1 MAAQLGTP
9 LNFQLV
15 ADAQHDRAFPEHLVR
30 VMGYERFLAGLV

>member
-1 MAAQLGTP
+1 MAAQLGTA

-15 ADAQHDRAFPEHLVR
+15 ADVQHDRAFPEHRVR